1 MPGDDV
7 YELYIDAFTPA
18 TISMAR
24 LADYMRDFA
33 EMLGHPE
40 HVHFDKLK
48 AGSLSLATRVD
59 PVAQNKVAHRVEE
72 IRYGG
77 GPKPAL
83 RAKQSLDDRL
93 AEDNAIGRVV
103 HRGAKV
109 IEFAGRNRMVE
120 KSTGPIEQ
128 ADTLVGEVIQ
138 IGGRDETINIHL
150 KMGDDV
156 FSHCVTSKAVARR
169 LAHHLFGP
177 AIRLRGTGVWS
188 RAESGAWRLHRF
200 SLDDFEPLDATPL
213 PTLFQNLRAKLGT
226 EGRANPILFLR
237 ELREE

>member
-93 AEDNAIGRVV
+93 AEDNAIGRIL
-103 HRGAKV
+103 HRGSNV
-109 IEFAGRNRMVE
+109 IEFAGRTRLVE
-120 KSTGPIEQ
+120 KSSGPVEQ

-138 IGGRDETINIHL
+138 VGGRDETINIHL
-150 KMGDDV
+150 KIGDDV
-156 FSHCVTSKAVARR
+156 FTHCITSRAVARGSPTICSGAR
-169 LAHHLFGP
+169 ASGP
-177 AIRLRGTGVWS
+177 ARSLGCGAFIASLS
-188 RAESGAWRLHRF
+188 RTSRPWTRRHCRNYSRICGLSSGRVRKA
-200 SLDDFEPLDATPL
+200 A
-213 PTLFQNLRAKLGT
+213 
-226 EGRANPILFLR
+226 
-237 ELREE
+237 